1 MKTVLKNLSYI
12 ATFDTDDTEMQDAD
26 IVIDGRRIDRI
37 GSDLP
42 TRDADRVI
50 DGRGLLATPGLI
62 NAHQHLYQASLRT
75 IPQLERSGMPAFLMA
90 QNTIGLDRWRA
101 GRLGAAE
108 QRVIARAALTESVLG
123 GITTV
128 ADQHLFFPG
137 REPEPYVEET
147 IAAAGEVGVRLH
159 ACRGT
164 ITFSRA
170 QGGMVSDEQAEP
182 IEEIVAHCRELIAR
196 YHDPEP
202 FAMVRV
208 ALAPSGVISDTPAL
222 FDALAELAEE
232 HATVRL
238 HTHLHHFEDTRLAHR
253 LFGTS
258 PWRILQKHGFAND
271 KLWVAHCPTAPV
283 EEISEYVT
291 AGIAI
296 AHIPAADLKLG
307 WGLAPIRAWLD
318 AGIPVGVGTTGSM
331 TNDGAN
337 LLGDLRVAALAHRAV
352 EKNPERWPSARELL
366 AMATRGS
373 AACLGRDDLG
383 VLAPGMAADIACWD
397 LTGVDRIGI
406 HDPVAALLF
415 TGLSQVARLVLVN
428 GQIVVEGGVP
438 TKVDPAEGARLSGV
452 VFGGNRRH
460 HLRRGVGT
468 SPSSYRTLYQGL

>member
-1 MKTVLKNLSYI
+1 MRTILKNLSYI
-12 ATFDTDDTEMQDAD
+12 ATFDGRDAELRDAD
-26 IVIDGRRIDRI
+26 IAVDGRRIDQI
-37 GSDLP
+37 GAGLR
-42 TRDADRVI
+42 THDADRVI
-50 DGRGLLATPGLI
+50 DGGGLLAIPGLI

-75 IPQLERSGMPAFLMA
+75 IPRLERSGMPAFLTV
-90 QNTIGLDRWRA
+90 QNTVALDRWRA
-101 GRLGAAE
+101 GRLGARE
-108 QRVIARAALTESVLG
+108 QRAIARAALTESVLG

-137 REPEPYVEET
+137 KQPEPYVEQT
-147 IAAAGEVGVRLH
+147 IAAASEVGVRLH

-182 IEEIVAHCRELIAR
+182 IEAIVGHCRELIAK

-208 ALAPSGVISDTPAL
+208 ALAPSGVVSDIPPL
-222 FDALAELAEE
+222 LDALAELAAE
-232 HATVRL
+232 HDTVRL
-238 HTHLHHFEDTRLAHR
+238 HTHLHHYEDTRLANK
-253 LFGTS
+253 LFGKS
-258 PWRILQKHGFAND
+258 PWRILQEHRFAND
-271 KLWVAHCPTAPV
+271 KLWVAHCPSAPAA
-283 EEISEYVT
+283 EISEYVE

-307 WGLAPIRAWLD
+307 WGLAPIRPWLD

-331 TNDGAN
+331 TNDAGN

-352 EKNPERWPSARELL
+352 EEDPQRWPSARELL

-397 LTGVDRIGI
+397 LTGVDRVGI
-406 HDPVAALLF
+406 NDPVAALLF
-415 TGLSQVARLVLVN
+415 TGLSQTARLVLVN
-428 GQIVVEGGVP
+428 GEIVVEGGRP
-438 TKVDPAEGARLSGV
+438 ARADPAEVARQA
-452 VFGGNRRH
+452 RDRIPADAT
-460 HLRRGVGT
+460 R
-468 SPSSYRTLYQGL
+468 

>member
-1 MKTVLKNLSYI
+1 MRTVLKNLSYV
-12 ATFDTDDTEMQDAD
+12 ATFDSRGTELRDAD
-26 IVIDGRRIDRI
+26 ITIDGRRIDRI
-37 GSDLP
+37 GTGLP
-42 TRDADRVI
+42 TDNADRVI

-90 QNTIGLDRWRA
+90 QNNIGLDRWRA
-101 GRLGAAE
+101 GHLGARE
-108 QRVIARAALTESVLG
+108 QRAIARAALTESLLG
-123 GITTV
+123 GITTI

-137 REPEPYVEET
+137 NDPEPYVEET
-147 IAAAGEVGVRLH
+147 ITAAGEVGVRLH

-182 IEEIVAHCRELIAR
+182 IDDIVRHCRELIAK
-196 YHDPEP
+196 YHDPQP

-208 ALAPSGVISDTPAL
+208 ALAPSGVVSDIPPL
-222 FDALAELAEE
+222 FDALAELAAE
-232 HATVRL
+232 HDTVRL
-238 HTHLHHFEDTRLAHR
+238 HTHLHHYEDTRLAHM
-253 LFGTS
+253 LFGKS
-258 PWRILQKHGFAND
+258 PWRILHEHGFANE
-271 KLWVAHCPTAPV
+271 KLWVAHCPTAPAK
-283 EEISEYVT
+283 EISEYVD

-307 WGLAPIRAWLD
+307 WGLAPIRSWLD
-318 AGIPVGVGTTGSM
+318 AGITVGVGTTGSM

-352 EKNPERWPSARELL
+352 ERDPERWPSARELL

-383 VLAPGMAADIACWD
+383 VLVPGMAADIACWD

-406 HDPVAALLF
+406 NDPVAALLF
-415 TGLSQVARLVLVN
+415 TGLSQMARLVLVN
-428 GQIVVEGGVP
+428 GQVVIEGGLP
-438 TKVDPAEGARLSGV
+438 TRVDPAEVAQLARDCIPADAV
-452 VFGGNRRH
+452 I
-460 HLRRGVGT
+460 
-468 SPSSYRTLYQGL
+468 